1 MNRMRARCARKDC
14 PSSSPDRALWSREV
28 PHFKLTVA
36 YDGTAFVGWQRQ
48 ASGTSIQELLENGCA
63 LLDGRPVAV
72 TGAGRTDAGVHA
84 FAQVAHVSLER
95 DIDAATVVRALN
107 NHLPPAVRVLDAAEV
122 SATFH
127 ARFNAT
133 AKRYR
138 YRIWNQPVLSPFER
152 EYTWHIPGPILD
164 VEAMAAAAARLE
176 GRHDFAAFQT
186 AGAET
191 HTTERV
197 VFSSR
202 ITTERPLILYDVR
215 GDGFLRHMVRSIVG
229 TLVEVGRGRYPA
241 EWITEVLES
250 TDRARGGRTAPAAGL
265 FLMSVEYEPP
275 DL

>member
-1 MNRMRARCARKDC
+1 MQKDY
-14 PSSSPDRALWSREV
+14 PWSSLDHAPWSREV
-28 PHFKLTVA
+28 PHFKLTIS

-48 ASGTSIQELLENGCA
+48 ASGTSIQELLEDAFA
-63 LLDGRPVAV
+63 LLEGQPVAV

-84 FAQVAHVSLER
+84 LAQAAHVSLQR
-95 DIDAATVVRALN
+95 IIDAATVVRALN
-107 NHLPPAVRVLDAAEV
+107 NHLPPAVRVLAAVEV
-122 SATFH
+122 PAIFH
-127 ARFNAT
+127 ARFDAA

-152 EYTWHIPGPILD
+152 TFTWHIPGPILD

-191 HTTERV
+191 HTSHRV
-197 VFSSR
+197 LFSSR
-202 ITTERPLILYDVR
+202 ISAERPLITYDVR

-229 TLVEVGRGRYPA
+229 TLVEVGRGRHPP
-241 EWITEVLES
+241 EWITEVLMS
-250 TDRARGGRTAPAAGL
+250 KDRARGGRTAPAAGL
-265 FLMSVEYEPP
+265 FLVGVEYQQP